1 MTLNAVHIHT
11 QVVPSDF
18 PASAGGRGGKR
29 WPRMVAALNLGGEE
43 QRQPHF
49 ENALPFLG
57 EAACSIPGAK

>member
-18 PASAGGRGGKR
+18 SSCAGGRGGKR

-43 QRQPHF
+43 QRLLHF
-49 ENALPFLG
+49 ENVLRFLD
-57 EAACSIPGAK
+57 EAA